1 MRNFIIVIVTILS
14 GLVYGWCIVK
24 YPITAQII
32 SGGIG
37 LSFLFIAMVALYKL
51 KQEKDESKH

>member
-14 GLVYGWCIVK
+14 GLAYGWCIVK

-32 SGGIG
+32 AGGMG
-37 LSFLFIAMVALYKL
+37 LSFLFIMMVAFYQL
-51 KQEKDESKH
+51 KKENNEQQ

>member
-14 GLVYGWCIVK
+14 GLAYGWCIVK

-32 SGGIG
+32 AGGMG
-37 LSFLFIAMVALYKL
+37 LSFLFIMMVALYKL